1 MTDQVEIVIAN
12 RPAEKARALDLVE
25 RFGRERGCPTPRIH
39 KLQLAVEEHLTN
51 ILGHAYEDDL
61 DHEIIVRAQWR
72 KGCLA
77 IQIEDDG
84 RAFNPLDRPPPDLT
98 LPLDQRPIGGLGIHM
113 IRHSVDA
120 VEYRRKD
127 NRNILSLKLNH

>member
-12 RPAEKARALDLVE
+12 RPAEKARALDWVE
-25 RFGRERGCPTPRIH
+25 RFGREHGCSAPRMR

-51 ILGHAYEDDL
+51 ILAYAYEDGL
-61 DHEIIVRAQWR
+61 DHEILLRAQWQV
-72 KGCLA
+72 GCLA

-84 RAFNPLDRPPPDLT
+84 RAFNPLDRPPPEVT

-113 IRHSVDA
+113 MRRSVDA
-120 VEYRRKD
+120 VEYRRQA
-127 NRNILSLKLNH
+127 NRNILSLKLYH

>member
-12 RPAEKARALDLVE
+12 RPAEKARALDWVE
-25 RFGRERGCPTPRIH
+25 RFGREHGCSAPRMR

-51 ILGHAYEDDL
+51 ILAYAYEDGL
-61 DHEIIVRAQWR
+61 DHEILLRAQWQV
-72 KGCLA
+72 GCLA

-84 RAFNPLDRPPPDLT
+84 RAFNPLDRPPPEVT

-113 IRHSVDA
+113 MRRSVDA
-120 VEYRRKD
+120 VEYRRQA